1 VLAAL
6 SGPAAARPRGTEVV
20 MSTIIKEEDFV
31 QSVTDG
37 LQFIS
42 YYHPVDYIRHL
53 TRAYDIDH
61 GLCGPDDCDADGQ
74 VY

>member
-1 VLAAL
+1 
-6 SGPAAARPRGTEVV
+6 